1 MVSSFDLTFGKLPLN
16 FLSREDLINEICFD
30 FCSENPNSNL
40 YVISGARG
48 SGKTV
53 LLNKIYRGM
62 TNIDDW
68 IVIKVNPDRDILE
81 QIAANIYENENVKHL
96 FIKKSFSF
104 SFHCV
109 SFSIEGKTPVS
120 NIKTLVKKMF
130 DYLRKENKKVLVCM
144 DEVTNSKEMK
154 AFAHDFQ
161 EFLGDGYD
169 IFLLMTG
176 LYENINSLQ
185 NNKSLT
191 FLYRAPKI
199 YLEPLD
205 LNDIYSSYLKTFK
218 NKSREE
224 IKKLTLLTK
233 GYAYAYQLLGYLYT
247 NEDTI
252 NEKLLEKFD
261 TSLKDYCYDKIYENI
276 PENELKIL
284 KTIPKEGIC
293 SSRYIV
299 DNSGLTIKS
308 ISVYKDRLIKR
319 GILRNK
325 KGVFDIILP
334 RFREFLDTKSE
345 FDF

>member
-1 MVSSFDLTFGKLPLN
+1 MVSSFDLTFGKLPFN
-16 FLSREDLINEICFD
+16 FLSRDNLINEICFG
-30 FCSENPNSNL
+30 FCSDYPNSNV
-40 YVISGARG
+40 YIISGARG

-53 LLNKIYRGM
+53 LLNKIYKEM
-62 TNIDDW
+62 MSIENCV
-68 IVIKVNPDRDILE
+68 VIKVNPDRDILE
-81 QIAANIYENENVKHL
+81 QIASNIYENEDVKHL

-104 SFHCV
+104 SFHCL

-120 NIKTLVKKMF
+120 NVKSLLKKML
-130 DYLRKENKKVLVCM
+130 DCLKKDNKKIIVCM

-161 EFLGDGYD
+161 EFIGDGYD
-169 IFLLMTG
+169 MFLLMTG
-176 LYENINSLQ
+176 LYENISSLQ

-205 LNDIYSSYLKTFK
+205 LNDIFVSYSKIFK
-218 NKSREE
+218 DKSREE
-224 IKKLTLLTK
+224 MKKLTMLTN

-247 NEDTI
+247 SVGSI
-252 NEKLLEKFD
+252 NKKLLERFD
-261 TSLKDYCYDKIYENI
+261 SSLKDYCYDKIYENI

-284 KTIPKEGIC
+284 KSIPLSGSC
-293 SSRYIV
+293 SSRHIV
-299 DNSGLTIKS
+299 DNSGFTIKN

-319 GILRNK
+319 GILK
-325 KGVFDIILP
+325 DEKGIFKIILP
-334 RFREFLDTKSE
+334 RFREFIDIKSE

>member
-1 MVSSFDLTFGKLPLN
+1 MVSSFDLTFGKLPFN
-16 FLSREDLINEICFD
+16 FLSRDNLVNEICFD

-53 LLNKIYRGM
+53 LLNKIYKGM
-62 TNIDDW
+62 MDIEDW
-68 IVIKVNPDRDILE
+68 VVIKVNPDRDILE

-96 FIKKSFSF
+96 FVKKSFSF

-130 DYLRKENKKVLVCM
+130 NYLKKENKKILVCM
-144 DEVTNSKEMK
+144 DEATNSKEMK

-161 EFLGDGYD
+161 EFIGDGYD

-176 LYENINSLQ
+176 LYENIVSLQ

-205 LNDIYSSYLKTFK
+205 LNDIFASYLKIFK
-218 NKSREE
+218 DKTREE
-224 IKKLTLLTK
+224 IKDLTKLTK

-247 NEDTI
+247 NIGAI
-252 NEKLLEKFD
+252 NKELIEKFD
-261 TSLKDYCYDKIYENI
+261 ASLKDYCYDKIYENI

-284 KTIPKEGIC
+284 RAIPKEGSC

-299 DNSGLTIKS
+299 DNSGFNIKN

-319 GILRNK
+319 GILRDK
-325 KGVFDIILP
+325 KGIFDIILP
-334 RFREFLDTKSE
+334 RFKEFLDEKLE